1 MHTSRRATAR
11 KDLPGGDRGR
21 CMSGRGAGRAIH
33 HHATRPREAGSG
45 ARDARADSSARTATH
60 ARERTIMDKKLR
72 RQLDRL
78 RLPELQQRFREVVGE
93 ATRCPNR
100 TFLVR
105 RIAEAL
111 ASGNAAPTR
120 PAKAPANG
128 AQAKPAKRRKGA
140 TAAATKPAR
149 GRFTTMSVEDLQ
161 AAYASTVGRPTG
173 STDRRYL
180 VWKIREAEKG
190 RVPIGPRATR
200 TPDQQAATDTRIL
213 PLRLGNEAVEALDAA
228 WRGRGMKSRTELLR
242 RALGHY
248 LRHVGD
254 RAAAAH
260 FAEP

>member
-1 MHTSRRATAR
+1 
-11 KDLPGGDRGR
+11 
-21 CMSGRGAGRAIH
+21 
-33 HHATRPREAGSG
+33 
-45 ARDARADSSARTATH
+45 
-60 ARERTIMDKKLR
+60 MDKKLR

-105 RIAEAL
+105 RIGEAL
-111 ASGNAAPTR
+111 AARDSASRRPARGTANAA
-120 PAKAPANG
+120 K
-128 AQAKPAKRRKGA
+128 AKPGKRRKGVP
-140 TAAATKPAR
+140 AAATKPAR
-149 GRFTTMSVEDLQ
+149 GRFTAMSIDDLH

-200 TPDQQAATDTRIL
+200 TADQQAATDTKIL

-228 WRGRGMKSRTELLR
+228 WRGRGMKSRMELLR